1 MITNK
6 ECGNQVFT
14 FRRHFSR
21 TTVSLGDH
29 NVKVYNDAKSTFR
42 KIRRIIRFPTYDNN
56 LIDGDLALL
65 HLTDPVELT
74 RRYLKLRVFPLS
86 SDSSI
91 FQPTLT
97 PPVSRPRP
105 RRLTGLPRL

>member
-1 MITNK
+1 MIRDK
-6 ECGNQVFT
+6 ECGNQGFTLT

-29 NVKVYNDAKSTFR
+29 NVKMYNDADSTFR
-42 KIRRIIRFPTYDNN
+42 KIQRIIRFPTYDNN

-74 RRYLKLRVFPLS
+74 G
-86 SDSSI
+86 I
-91 FQPTLT
+91 
-97 PPVSRPRP
+97 
-105 RRLTGLPRL
+105 